1 MQGESKSDDVLLSD
15 NNFDMH
21 KADALNEL
29 PQKISAGERCITHTN
44 TLTHAHTHASRHSG
58 HSLFAVALA
67 VVVVV
72 VLRHKLPGKEDEKIE
87 E

>member
-1 MQGESKSDDVLLSD
+1 MLLSD

-29 PQKISAGERCITHTN
+29 PPNISAGERCITHTN

-58 HSLFAVALA
+58 HSLFAV
-67 VVVVV
+67 VVVV
-72 VLRHKLPGKEDEKIE
+72 VLRHKLPGKENEKIE